1 MYIINKQEMNGQF
14 AKKAPAPKRPVH
26 VKLPKPNVVDQELT
40 DEYFKYL
47 CTATFTGM

>member
-1 MYIINKQEMNGQF
+1 VYTNQEEMNGQF
-14 AKKAPAPKRPVH
+14 AKAPAPTRPVH

>member
-1 MYIINKQEMNGQF
+1 MNGQV
-14 AKKAPAPKRPVH
+14 AKKAPSLKRPVH
-26 VKLPKPNVVDQELT
+26 FKLPKPNVVDQELT